1 MKREADFVHG
11 IKRFIQGN
19 TTSLPYLYNI
29 CSIAL
34 HKDTI
39 KSLDVFQN
47 VIQMEHFRYFTVS
60 HVLHIK
66 HTKIQQQENDY
77 FFFVL
82 FCFSFLVKDVVQ
94 QHC

>member
-1 MKREADFVHG
+1 MKLEADFVCG

-19 TTSLPYLYNI
+19 TTCLLYLYNI

-39 KSLDVFQN
+39 KSLDIFQN
-47 VIQMEHFRYFTVS
+47 VIQIEHFRDFTVS
-60 HVLHIK
+60 HMLHIK
-66 HTKIQQQENDY
+66 HTKIQQQE
-77 FFFVL
+77 FFFI
-82 FCFSFLVKDVVQ
+82 FFFPFLVKGVVQ